1 MSGGESMKTTVALA
15 IADRLTSFGTEY
27 FFLLTGGDQPLWIAL
42 HDAGIKMVLAHSEF
56 SAVYMAD
63 GYARASGKPG
73 ITYGQAGPGAANVAA
88 ALADPFWAQSPVV
101 ALTGATA
108 TANMYQWEYQ
118 ALDQMPLFAP
128 LTRWSGFAASP
139 ERVPDLV
146 SVAVTQA
153 MGGSRGPVHLDI
165 PKDYFGREIEVER
178 SGDGNGFEATSP
190 AHPDAGTV
198 RAIMEHV
205 LGAKKPVILAGE
217 GVVRAGAEEAL
228 QSFAEALRI
237 PVATTMGGKTSLP
250 GEHMLNLG
258 VTGRYS
264 AKIANDLVGES
275 DCVLVVGSR
284 MGGLATNGY
293 TVPNRKTKI
302 LQIDTD
308 PTVFDVTYRTT
319 VRLVADARLALE
331 ALAHETAGRNLNSDA
346 ALWVS
351 ATRQKIQA
359 WWDEVRRMT
368 ERAASGPSLSPF
380 EVIAVL
386 GEFNREITIVAD
398 TGYMAAWTGVLYP
411 TARPGSY
418 FRAIGSLG
426 WALPASLGVQ
436 FARAEKVVCVTG
448 DGGIGYHLADIETAV
463 RLRLPVIVVILNNGG
478 LIFEYHEQKYRH
490 QGRVIPE
497 ANDFT
502 DADYSAVARALGAEG
517 MRVRTRTEFEKALK
531 SALQSD
537 RPTVIDVLV
546 DREAFPPVTN
556 FEKTL
561 VRTI

>member
-1 MSGGESMKTTVALA
+1 
-15 IADRLTSFGTEY
+15 
-27 FFLLTGGDQPLWIAL
+27 
-42 HDAGIKMVLAHSEF
+42 MVLTRSEF
-56 SAVYMAD
+56 SSVYMAD

-101 ALTGATA
+101 ALTGAMA
-108 TANMYQWEYQ
+108 TGSMYKVEYQ

-128 LTRWSGFAASP
+128 LTKWSGFAASP

-153 MGGSRGPVHLDI
+153 MAGSRGPVHLDI
-165 PKDYFGREIEVER
+165 PKDYFGREIEVDRPEA
-178 SGDGNGFEATSP
+178 NGFGAASP
-190 AHPDAGTV
+190 AHPDDGTV
-198 RAIMEHV
+198 RAVLEHV
-205 LGAKKPVILAGE
+205 LTAKKPVILAGD
-217 GVVRAGAEEAL
+217 GVVRARAEAAL
-228 QSFAEALRI
+228 QTFAEALGI

-250 GEHMLNLG
+250 GDHPLNLG
-258 VTGRYS
+258 VIGRYS
-264 AKIANDLVGES
+264 AKVANDLVGES

-284 MGGLATNGY
+284 LGGLATNGY
-293 TVPNRKTKI
+293 TVPNRKAKV
-302 LQIDTD
+302 LQIDND
-308 PTVFDVTYRTT
+308 PAVFDVTYTAT

-331 ALAHETAGRNLNSDA
+331 ALCREMKGRTLGAEAAAWATAA
-346 ALWVS
+346 
-351 ATRQKIQA
+351 RQKIQA
-359 WWDEVRRMT
+359 WRDEVKAAT
-368 ERAASGPSLSPF
+368 EKP
-380 EVIAVL
+380 
-386 GEFNREITIVAD
+386 
-398 TGYMAAWTGVLYP
+398 P
-411 TARPGSY
+411 TARHSRRSRSSRCSRSTTGKLQSSPIPAIWQRGPAFSIPPPGRGSY

-436 FARAEKVVCVTG
+436 LARREKVVCVTG

-463 RLRLPVIVVILNNGG
+463 RLRLPVVVVVLNNGG

-517 MRVRTRTEFEKALK
+517 VRVRTRPEFERAFKVALE
-531 SALQSD
+531 SD
-537 RPTVIDVLV
+537 RPTVIDVIV

-561 VRTI
+561 TRTI

>member
-1 MSGGESMKTTVALA
+1 MKMTVAAALV
-15 IADRLTSFGTEY
+15 DRLIAIGTKY

-42 HDAGIKMVLAHSEF
+42 HDAGVKMVLARSEF

-63 GYARASGKPG
+63 GYARASGRPG

-101 ALTGATA
+101 AITGAMSTGS
-108 TANMYQWEYQ
+108 MYKVEYQ

-128 LTRWSGFAASP
+128 VTRWNGFAANP
-139 ERVPDLV
+139 EQVPDLV
-146 SVAVTQA
+146 SIAISQA
-153 MGGSRGPVHLDI
+153 KAGSGGPTHLDV
-165 PKDYFGREIEVER
+165 PKDYFGREI
-178 SGDGNGFEATSP
+178 ATADPHGKDFAP
-190 AHPDAGTV
+190 ASLIHPDEGAV
-198 RAIMEHV
+198 HAILDQLFAAER
-205 LGAKKPVILAGE
+205 PVILAGE
-217 GVVRAGAEEAL
+217 GAVR
-228 QSFAEALRI
+228 SKAEASLQTLAEAVGI
-237 PVATTMGGKTSLP
+237 LVATTMGGKTSFP
-250 GEHMLNLG
+250 GEHPLNLG

-264 AKIANDLVGES
+264 AKIANDLVRES

-284 MGGLATNGY
+284 LGGLATNGY
-293 TVPNRKTKI
+293 TVPSQRASI
-302 LQIDTD
+302 LQIDSD
-308 PTVFDVTYRTT
+308 PGVFDITYAAN

-331 ALAHETAGRNLNSDA
+331 ALYRNAKGRKLTANA
-346 ALWVS
+346 AAW
-351 ATRQKIQA
+351 AGAARRKIQS
-359 WWDEVRRMT
+359 WRDEVEAAT
-368 ERAASGPSLSPF
+368 ERSSKGLSLSPL

-386 GEFNREITIVAD
+386 AKYNREITVVAD

-411 TARPGSY
+411 TTRPGSY

-436 FARAEKVVCVTG
+436 LARPEKVVCVTG

-463 RLRLPVIVVILNNGG
+463 RLRLPVVVIILNNGG
-478 LIFEYHEQKYRH
+478 LIFEYHEQKYRY

-517 MRVRTRTEFEKALK
+517 LRVRTRLEFERAFKVALER
-531 SALQSD
+531 D
-537 RPTVIDVLV
+537 RPTVIDVIV

-561 VRTI
+561 TRTI

>member
-1 MSGGESMKTTVALA
+1 MKTTVAAALV
-15 IADRLTSFGTEY
+15 DRLIAFGTEY

-42 HDAGIKMVLAHSEF
+42 HDAGIKMILTRSEF

-101 ALTGATA
+101 ALTGAMA
-108 TANMYQWEYQ
+108 TGSTYKVEYQ

-128 LTRWSGFAASP
+128 VTRWSGFAASP

-146 SVAVTQA
+146 SVAITQA
-153 MGGSRGPVHLDI
+153 MAGSRGPVHLDI
-165 PKDYFGREIEVER
+165 PKDYFDREIEADKP
-178 SGDGNGFEATSP
+178 GINGFGAVSLT
-190 AHPDAGTV
+190 HPDDGAVGEV
-198 RAIMEHV
+198 MEYI
-205 LGAKKPVILAGE
+205 LAAKKPVILAGD
-217 GVVRAGAEEAL
+217 GVVRAKAEAAL
-228 QSFAEALRI
+228 QKFAEALGI
-237 PVATTMGGKTSLP
+237 PVATTMGGKTSFP
-250 GEHMLNLG
+250 GDHPLNIG

-264 AKIANDLVGES
+264 AKVANDVVGES

-284 MGGLATNGY
+284 LGGLATNGY
-293 TVPNRKTKI
+293 TVPSRKATI

-308 PTVFDVTYRTT
+308 PAVFDVTYTAT

-331 ALAHETAGRNLNSDA
+331 ALGRETMGRALGADA
-346 ALWVS
+346 AAW
-351 ATRQKIQA
+351 ATTARRKIQG
-359 WWDEVRRMT
+359 WRDEVKAVT
-368 ERAASGPSLSPF
+368 DRAANGPALSPF

-386 GEFNREITIVAD
+386 ARLQPGDYNRCRHRLYGSVD
-398 TGYMAAWTGVLYP
+398 RRPLSHSPAAFLFPGHRLARLGAAGIP
-411 TARPGSY
+411 RCTACP
-418 FRAIGSLG
+418 
-426 WALPASLGVQ
+426 P
-436 FARAEKVVCVTG
+436 EKVVCVTG

-463 RLRLPVIVVILNNGG
+463 RLRLPVVIVVFDNSCLS
-478 LIFEYHEQKYRH
+478 FEYHEQKYRH

-502 DADYSAVARALGAEG
+502 DADYSAVARGLGADG
-517 MRVRTRTEFEKALK
+517 VRVRTRPEFERAFKVAIE
-531 SALQSD
+531 SD
-537 RPTVIDVLV
+537 RPTVIDVIV

>member
-1 MSGGESMKTTVALA
+1 MKKTVAAALV
-15 IADRLTSFGTEY
+15 DRLAAFGTEY
-27 FFLLTGGDQPLWIAL
+27 FFQLTGGDQPLWIAL
-42 HDAGIKMVLAHSEF
+42 HDAGIKMILTRSEF
-56 SAVYMAD
+56 SGVYMAD

-108 TANMYQWEYQ
+108 TGSMYKGEYQ

-128 LTRWSGFAASP
+128 LTKWSGFAASP

-146 SVAVTQA
+146 AVAITQA
-153 MGGSRGPVHLDI
+153 MAGSRGPVHLDI
-165 PKDYFGREIEVER
+165 PKNYFGREIEVDIP
-178 SGDGNGFEATSP
+178 GANGFGAIST
-190 AHPDAGTV
+190 AHPEDSTV
-198 RAIMEHV
+198 RAILE
-205 LGAKKPVILAGE
+205 LLLDAKKPVILAGD
-217 GVVRAGAEEAL
+217 GVVRAGAEAAL
-228 QSFAEALRI
+228 MNFAEALGI
-237 PVATTMGGKTSLP
+237 PVATTMGGKTSLRGDHP
-250 GEHMLNLG
+250 LNLG
-258 VTGRYS
+258 VIGRYS
-264 AKIANDLVGES
+264 AKVANDLVGES
-275 DCVLVVGSR
+275 DCVLVIGSR
-284 MGGLATNGY
+284 LGGLATNGY
-293 TVPNRKTKI
+293 TVPDQKATV

-308 PTVFDVTYRTT
+308 PAVFDVTYATA

-331 ALAHETAGRNLNSDA
+331 ALGREMKGQALGAEAAVWATAARRKA
-346 ALWVS
+346 
-351 ATRQKIQA
+351 QA
-359 WWDEVRRMT
+359 WREEVKAAT
-368 ERAASGPSLSPF
+368 DRAAAGPSLSPL

-386 GEFNREITIVAD
+386 ASHNRGITIVAD

-411 TARPGSY
+411 TVRPGSY

-436 FARAEKVVCVTG
+436 LARREKVVCVTG

-463 RLRLPVIVVILNNGG
+463 RLRLPVVVVVLDNGCLG
-478 LIFEYHEQKYRH
+478 FEYHEQKYRY

-497 ANDFT
+497 ANDLT
-502 DADYSAVARALGAEG
+502 DADYAAAARALGADG
-517 MRVRTRTEFEKALK
+517 LRVRTRAEFERAFKA
-531 SALQSD
+531 ALESD
-537 RPTVIDVLV
+537 RPTVIDVIV

>member
-1 MSGGESMKTTVALA
+1 LKKTVAAALV
-15 IADRLTSFGTEY
+15 DRLIAFGTEY

-42 HDAGIKMVLAHSEF
+42 HDGGVKMVLARSEF
-56 SAVYMAD
+56 SSVYMAD

-108 TANMYQWEYQ
+108 TGSIYKGEYQ
-118 ALDQMPLFAP
+118 ALDQMPLFTP

-146 SVAVTQA
+146 SMAVTQA
-153 MGGSRGPVHLDI
+153 MNGNRGPVHLDI
-165 PKDYFGREIEVER
+165 PKDYFGREIEVGQSEVA
-178 SGDGNGFEATSP
+178 GFGAISP
-190 AHPDAGTV
+190 SHPDDSTV
-198 RAIMEHV
+198 RVIVEHV
-205 LGAKKPVILAGE
+205 LDAKRPVILVGD
-217 GVVRAGAEEAL
+217 GVVQARAEAAL
-228 QSFAEALRI
+228 QMFAETLGI
-237 PVATTMGGKTSLP
+237 PVATTMGGKTGFP
-250 GEHMLNLG
+250 GDHPLNLG

-264 AKIANDLVGES
+264 AKVANNLVGES

-284 MGGLATNGY
+284 LGGLATNGY
-293 TVPNRKTKI
+293 TIPNPMAKI
-302 LQIDTD
+302 IQIDID
-308 PTVFDVTYRTT
+308 DSVFDVSYAAT
-319 VRLVADARLALE
+319 VRLVADAGLALE
-331 ALAHETAGRNLNSDA
+331 ALYREVKGRTLGADA
-346 ALWVS
+346 VLWVTM
-351 ATRQKIQA
+351 ARQKIQA
-359 WWDEVRRMT
+359 WRDEVKEAT
-368 ERAASGPSLSPF
+368 DRAANNPSLSPL
-380 EVIAVL
+380 EVITVL
-386 GEFNREITIVAD
+386 ATYNREITIVAD

-411 TARPGSY
+411 TARPRSY

-436 FARAEKVVCVTG
+436 LARSEKVVCVTG

-463 RLRLPVIVVILNNGG
+463 RLRIPVIVVILNNGG

-517 MRVRTRTEFEKALK
+517 VRVQTRPEFERAFKVALE
-531 SALQSD
+531 SNH
-537 RPTVIDVLV
+537 PTVIDVIV

-561 VRTI
+561 ARRI

>member
-1 MSGGESMKTTVALA
+1 MKKTVAVALV
-15 IADRLTSFGTEY
+15 DRLIAFDIEY

-42 HDAGIKMVLAHSEF
+42 HDAGVKMVLARSEF

-63 GYARASGKPG
+63 GYARASGRPG

-101 ALTGATA
+101 AITGATA
-108 TANMYQWEYQ
+108 TGSMYKGEYQ

-139 ERVPDLV
+139 ESVPDLF
-146 SVAVTQA
+146 SIAINQA
-153 MGGSRGPVHLDI
+153 MAGSRGPVHLDI
-165 PKDYFGREIEVER
+165 PRDYFGREIEVNKPETNEF
-178 SGDGNGFEATSP
+178 GAPSP
-190 AHPDAGTV
+190 VHPDDGTV
-198 RAIMEHV
+198 RAVVENI
-205 LGAKKPVILAGE
+205 LAAKKPVIIAGD
-217 GVVRAGAEEAL
+217 GVVQARAETTL
-228 QSFAEALRI
+228 QTFAETLGI
-237 PVATTMGGKTSLP
+237 PVATTMGGKTSFP
-250 GEHMLNLG
+250 GDHPLNLG

-264 AKIANDLVGES
+264 AKVANDLVRES
-275 DCVLVVGSR
+275 DCALVVGSR
-284 MGGLATNGY
+284 LGGLATNGY
-293 TVPNRKTKI
+293 TVPNQKAKI
-302 LQIDTD
+302 LQIDTN
-308 PTVFDVTYRTT
+308 PSVFDVSYAAT

-331 ALAHETAGRNLNSDA
+331 ALCRETKGRILDA
-346 ALWVS
+346 EAVIWVT
-351 ATRQKIQA
+351 AARQKIQA
-359 WWDEVRRMT
+359 WRDGVKTATDRS
-368 ERAASGPSLSPF
+368 ADGPSLSPL
-380 EVIAVL
+380 EVIAVIAKH
-386 GEFNREITIVAD
+386 NREIIIVAD

-411 TARPGSY
+411 TTRPGSY

-436 FARAEKVVCVTG
+436 LARSEKVVCVTG

-463 RLRLPVIVVILNNGG
+463 RLRLPIIVVILNNGG
-478 LIFEYHEQKYRH
+478 LIFEYHEQKYRY

-517 MRVRTRTEFEKALK
+517 LRVRTRAEFERAFKMALE
-531 SALQSD
+531 SD
-537 RPTVIDVLV
+537 RPTVIDVIV

-561 VRTI
+561 TRTI